1 MTQDEF
7 DKLEIGD
14 IVRGR
19 MSGDAFMITKV
30 NNIEGTRIA
39 MRMVTLTQPDE
50 WDLISK
56 LNAETGDKDSA
67 PTGEARDVS
76 VDSG

>member
-19 MSGDAFMITKV
+19 MSGDVFMIARVDNTDK
-30 NNIEGTRIA
+30 NRIA
-39 MRMVTLTQPDE
+39 MRTVTLTQPDE
-50 WDLISK
+50 WDLVNK
-56 LNAETGDKDSA
+56 LNAETGDNDRA
-67 PTGEARDVS
+67 PTGEARTVL
-76 VDSG
+76 VDTG